1 MADFSTPVRIP
12 RAAFD
17 QLIARID
24 DAVGKHDVALWLH
37 EDYPF
42 RNLDPVMST
51 AINFSE
57 IQLEDDPLDVVENL
71 DQLLYFAFEL
81 ASPKAISSWV
91 SEYDPDLEKE
101 AVERV
106 EAIRKSMPNLARL
119 WRAKNNSVTAPL
131 VEFTYDVV
139 DADGLNQPY
148 VNLYIAAAR
157 IDSSDGAP
165 DKSDISRVRLQ
176 LWPSDVRV
184 LMREFAH
191 LWHAHL
197 SGEQHEH
204 DGEEDG
210 NGDQAGS

>member
-24 DAVGKHDVALWLH
+24 DALGKHNVALWLH

-42 RNLDPVMST
+42 RNLDPISST
-51 AINFSE
+51 AIDFSG
-57 IQLEDDPLDVVENL
+57 IDLQDDPLDVVENL

-81 ASPKAISSWV
+81 ASRKAVASWV

-106 EAIRKSMPNLARL
+106 EAIRKSMPNLAKL
-119 WRAKNNSVTAPL
+119 WRAKTNSVTAPL

-139 DADGLNQPY
+139 DADGTNEPY
-148 VNLYIAAAR
+148 VNLYMAAAR

-165 DKSDISRVRLQ
+165 DKSDISRVRVQ

-197 SGEQHEH
+197 SDEH
-204 DGEEDG
+204 DQDG
-210 NGDQAGS
+210 KGDVNGDQAGS